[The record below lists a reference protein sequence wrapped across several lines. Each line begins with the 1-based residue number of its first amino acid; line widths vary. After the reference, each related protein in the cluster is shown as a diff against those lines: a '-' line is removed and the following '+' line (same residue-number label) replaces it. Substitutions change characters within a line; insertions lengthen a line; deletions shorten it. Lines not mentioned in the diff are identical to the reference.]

1 MAPKTNRD
9 PSKVVVLEDM
19 MVFVSRDPEAKV
31 GTDGSFDDKW
41 ENLGV
46 LDEGSKA
53 TIQRE
58 IEKTKKKGIG
68 VGVVGTTYKPGDL
81 TGQATVLEDNDVTRF
96 IAWPDTIDDK
106 TTPAIKIKRHTAKVA
121 QVHVAMVF
129 VAQHGETEIW
139 ATREMAG
146 ASMQNMERGEEI
158 EGRPVEFDFKP
169 DSKQGAFDVLTV
181 ATEEAAEVDLEQVRF
196 RTV

>member
-9 PSKVVVLEDM
+9 PSKVIALEDM
-19 MVFVSRDPEAKV
+19 MVFVSFDDSAQV
-31 GTDGSFDDKW
+31 GTDGTFDNKW

-58 IEKTKKKGIG
+58 VEKTKKRGIG
-68 VGVVGTTYKPGDL
+68 VGVVATTYKPGDV
-81 TGQATVLEDNDVTRF
+81 TGSATVLEDNDATRR
-96 IAWPDTIDDK
+96 IAWPDTVEDK
-106 TTPAIKIKRHTAKVA
+106 TTTSIKIKRHTAKVA

-129 VAQHGETEIW
+129 VGQNGKTEIW

-146 ASMQNMERGEEI
+146 ATMQNMERGEEI
-158 EGRPVEFDFKP
+158 EGRTVDFDFKP
-169 DSKQGAFDVLTV
+169 DSKQGVFDVLMLDTP
-181 ATEEAAEVDLEQVRF
+181 EAEEVDLAQVRF
-196 RTV
+196 RTA